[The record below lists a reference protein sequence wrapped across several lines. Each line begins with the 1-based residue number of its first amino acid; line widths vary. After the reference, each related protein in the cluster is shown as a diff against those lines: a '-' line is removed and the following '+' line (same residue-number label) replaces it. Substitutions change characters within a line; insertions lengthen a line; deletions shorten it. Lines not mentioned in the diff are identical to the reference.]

1 MITGKKL
8 PLFYAL
14 ALSIP
19 LLFFV
24 LLEVGLRA
32 FHYGDDQPLFISAP
46 EAGYNE
52 PHLTTNPRVAQRYFP
67 RQGYIPE
74 PPTELFRLKKPEN
87 GYRIFVMGESTTA
100 SWPYPENVLFS
111 RLLAQ
116 RLADVFPDKQ
126 IEVVNTGIA
135 AVNSFTLIDFMDE
148 ILAQQP
154 DAILIYAGHNEFY
167 GALGAASSNSIGQSR
182 WLITTYLKLLHL
194 KTVQLVRNT
203 LNALIHQLGGS
214 SGNHF
219 STLMGRMVGE
229 RSIPYNSPT
238 YQAAK
243 ANYEANLRELMAKAK
258 AAGVPVVISELVS
271 NLRDQRP
278 FVSVDDGEHLP
289 ADIAYAWA
297 QQLEQQQMYGMANES
312 YRWAKDLDGLR
323 FRAPEEF
330 NTVIHKVAGEFNAP
344 VVPMRRYFEK
354 ASPHNIVGAE
364 LMLEHLHPNV
374 EGYMLMSEA
383 FFDTLRD
390 NRFIDNH
397 WREENIMPAEA
408 YRRVWPVTDF
418 DRALGEIRIINLTDH
433 WPYPP
438 KGPNERSI
446 ANFKAN
452 SQAEAIAYRSFKN
465 EISYFDGHIQ
475 MARYYESMGNPALAI
490 REYLALVSAAPHN
503 IEFYLPAIQ
512 ALLRQKQFDQALPLL
527 MATNSIKENSE
538 ANRWIGQIYMYQGRP
553 PQEILPYL
561 ETAVLLKADDTQS
574 LFNLAAVKLASNEL
588 DGARHYIKQLEALAA
603 DPQKIALLQTQL
615 QQQMQQNLPP
625 TPPTR

>member
-1 MITGKKL
+1 MATGKRL
-8 PLFYAL
+8 YLFYTL

-24 LLEVGLRA
+24 LFELGLRA
-32 FHYGDDQPLFISAP
+32 FNYGDDQQLFIAAP
-46 EAGYNE
+46 EKGHNE
-52 PHLTTNPRVAQRYFP
+52 PHLMTNPLVAQRYFP

-74 PPTELFRLKKPEN
+74 PPTELFRLNKPDN

-111 RLLAQ
+111 RLLGQ
-116 RLADVFPDKQ
+116 RLADVFPDRQ
-126 IEVVNTGIA
+126 VEVVNTGIA

-167 GALGAASSNSIGQSR
+167 GALGAASSNSVGQSR
-182 WLITTYLKLLHL
+182 WLITTYLKLLQL
-194 KTVQLVRNT
+194 KTVQLVRNG
-203 LNALIHQLGGS
+203 LNALIHQLGAP
-214 SGNHF
+214 SGNQF

-238 YQAAK
+238 YQIAK
-243 ANYEANLRELMAKAK
+243 ANYEANLRQIMAKAK

-278 FVSVDDGEHLP
+278 FVSVDDGEQLP

-297 QQLEQQQMYGMANES
+297 QQLEQQEMYGMANES

-330 NTVIHKVAGEFNAP
+330 NAIIHKVAGEFNAP
-344 VVPMRRYFEK
+344 VVAMRRYFEK
-354 ASPHNIVGAE
+354 ASTNNIVGAE

-390 NRFIDNH
+390 NRFIDDH
-397 WREENIMPAEA
+397 WREEDILPAAA

-438 KGPNERSI
+438 KGPGERTI

-452 SQAEAIAYRSFKN
+452 SQAEAVAYRSFKN

-475 MARYYESMGNPALAI
+475 MARHYESMDKPALAM
-490 REYLALVSAAPHN
+490 REYLALVSAAPYN

-512 ALLRQKQFDQALPLL
+512 ALLSQKQFDQALPLL
-527 MATNSIKENSE
+527 IATNSIKENSE

-561 ETAVLLKADDTQS
+561 ETAVLLQADDTQS
-574 LFNLAAVKLASNEL
+574 LFNLAAVKLASNDL

-615 QQQMQQNLPP
+615 QQQTQQNLPS
-625 TPPTR
+625 TPPER

>member
-1 MITGKKL
+1 MATGKRL
-8 PLFYAL
+8 YLFYTL

-24 LLEVGLRA
+24 LFELGLRA
-32 FHYGDDQPLFISAP
+32 FNYGDDQQLFIAAP
-46 EAGYNE
+46 EKGHNE
-52 PHLTTNPRVAQRYFP
+52 PHLMTNPLVAQRYFP
-67 RQGYIPE
+67 RQGYIPG
-74 PPTELFRLKKPEN
+74 PPTELFRLNKPDN

-116 RLADVFPDKQ
+116 RLADVFPDRQ

-167 GALGAASSNSIGQSR
+167 GALGAASSNSVGQSR
-182 WLITTYLKLLHL
+182 WLITTYLKLLQL
-194 KTVQLVRNT
+194 KTVQLVRNG
-203 LNALIHQLGGS
+203 LNALIHQLGAP
-214 SGNHF
+214 SGNQF

-238 YQAAK
+238 YQIAK
-243 ANYEANLRELMAKAK
+243 ANYEANLRQIMAKAK

-330 NTVIHKVAGEFNAP
+330 NAIIHKVAGEFNAP
-344 VVPMRRYFEK
+344 VVAMRRYFEK
-354 ASPHNIVGAE
+354 ASTNNIVGAE

-374 EGYMLMSEA
+374 EGYLLMSEA
-383 FFDTLRD
+383 FFDTLHE
-390 NRFIDNH
+390 NRFISDKWDDKN
-397 WREENIMPAEA
+397 MLPTAL
-408 YRRVWPVTDF
+408 YRRAWPITDF

-438 KGPNERSI
+438 KGPGERTI

-452 SQAEAIAYRSFKN
+452 SQAEAVAYRSFKN

-475 MARYYESMGNPALAI
+475 MARHYESLGEPALAM
-490 REYLALVSAAPHN
+490 REYLALVSAAPYN

-512 ALLRQKQFDQALPLL
+512 ALLSQRQFDQALPLL
-527 MATNSIKENSE
+527 IATNSIKENSE

-561 ETAVLLKADDTQS
+561 ETAVLLNADDTQS
-574 LFNLAAVKLASNEL
+574 LFNLAAVKLASNDL

-615 QQQMQQNLPP
+615 QQQVQQNLPS
-625 TPPTR
+625 TPPER